1 MDAINLEQLQQ
12 LYESRSIDK
21 NSDYAKKMGLDT
33 SAQNSM
39 EHVRQQAL
47 QDVARSIGIK
57 HGLNTQ
63 LININNSVTQNESFL
78 EKSYNFTPYL
88 IYSRVVPPV
97 ITEARDLYNQDSD
110 VAVRLSGAIYKIERQ
125 ARLVSVAP
133 NWREY
138 LNFPVMKVSI
148 EPGTLLPKNAQEKTV
163 WTQAM
168 KQGWQEGVSQAND
181 MLSQSIDRLN
191 RDFIGIIRFHRFAKE
206 GKVTLPVLSESKFE
220 MTKNAEK
227 MVLDEQLL
235 RLTVLPDFQTSMK
248 DWKVKIISRGAPKLK
263 QQTQIIVA
271 KPPVAP
277 KEEPFQKQER

>member
-1 MDAINLEQLQQ
+1 MDAINLEQLQRA
-12 LYESRSIDK
+12 YESRPVDK
-21 NSDYAKKMGLDT
+21 NSDYAKQTGANT
-33 SAQNSM
+33 ASQNSLD
-39 EHVRQQAL
+39 HLRQQAL

-57 HGLNTQ
+57 HGLNNQ
-63 LININNSVTQNESFL
+63 LKNINNAITQKEVFL
-78 EKSYNFTPYL
+78 EKIYNFTPYL
-88 IYSRVVPPV
+88 IYNRVVPPV

-138 LNFPVMKVSI
+138 LNFPVMKVNI

-163 WTQAM
+163 WSQAM
-168 KQGWQEGVSQAND
+168 SQGWLEGTTQAND
-181 MLSQSIDRLN
+181 MLAQSIDRLN
-191 RDFIGIIRFHRFAKE
+191 RDYIGIIRFHRFAKE

-235 RLTVLPDFQTSMK
+235 RLTVLPDFQTTMK
-248 DWKVKIISRGAPKLK
+248 DWKVKIIGRSAPLPKK
-263 QQTQIIVA
+263 SVQVVVA
-271 KPPVAP
+271 KPPEVK
-277 KEEPFQKQER
+277 KEVKFERKER